1 MGSETVSFDLLIK
14 GALVFTGDD
23 PALRADVGVADG
35 RISAVEP
42 RLPTQTSGEVLDAAG
57 LMLCPG
63 FIDMHAHTA
72 LESFRDPRLEPKVA
86 QGFTTEL
93 INPDGLAPAPVS
105 EKRLKAR
112 RDYLRPLEGPGPERW
127 TWSTFAEYLDALAD
141 TRPANTLVPSIG
153 HNAVRDFVMGG
164 ANRRPDREELLRMRE
179 EVRLGLEA
187 GARTFSFGLIY
198 IPGAFSQTEELVELA
213 EEAAP
218 FGAPLVPHVRNEA
231 DGVLEAVEEMVEV
244 ARRSGAPLHLSHLKV
259 IGNPEL
265 VEPLLELLQRADMD
279 ITFDQ
284 YPYGAGSTV
293 LSALLPPWAQEG
305 GPYDTLIRLADQDQR
320 EAMQRDIERG
330 LPGWENVYKA
340 CGAEGIVVTHAANQ
354 RAEDIG
360 KTLAVIGEERG
371 CDPFVAV
378 MDLLRETGL
387 DVTMIDHYA
396 TEETVRAIFRHP
408 LHLVGSDGIFQD
420 RPHPRLYGTA
430 ARVLGRYAL
439 KERLIPVEEAVARLT
454 ARAADRIGLTD
465 RGRITEGLR
474 ADLVLLDPARFI
486 DTATYNDPKQVPEG
500 ISRVFVSGR
509 TVWADGASTG
519 VLPGNVLREPLPS
532 R

>member
-1 MGSETVSFDLLIK
+1 MSFDLLIR
-14 GALVFTGDD
+14 GSQVFTGDG
-23 PALRADVGVADG
+23 PALQADVGVADG
-35 RISAVEP
+35 RISAVKP
-42 RLPTQTSGEVLDAAG
+42 RLPTESAEEVIDAAG

-105 EKRLKAR
+105 KDRLKAR
-112 RDYLRPLEGPGPERW
+112 RDYLRPLEGRGPERW
-127 TWSTFAEYLDALAD
+127 TWSTFAEYLDALAE

-153 HNAVRDFVMGG
+153 HNAVRDFIMGG
-164 ANRRPDREELLRMRE
+164 ANRQPGREELRRMRE

-198 IPGAFSQTEELVELA
+198 MPGAFSQTEELVELA
-213 EEAAP
+213 EEATP

-231 DGVLEAVEEMVEV
+231 DGVLEAVGEMVEV

-259 IGNPEL
+259 VGNPDL
-265 VEPLLELLQRADMD
+265 VEPLLELLERARVDID

-293 LSALLPPWAQEG
+293 LSSVLPPWAQEG
-305 GPYDTLIRLADQDQR
+305 DPSDTLARLADQDRR
-320 EAMQRDIERG
+320 EAMQRDIEQG

-340 CGAEGIVVTHAANQ
+340 CGAEGIVVTHAAGQ
-354 RAEDIG
+354 GAEIIG
-360 KTLAVIGEERG
+360 KTLAEIGEGRG
-371 CDPFVAV
+371 CDPFVAA
-378 MDLLRETGL
+378 MDLLGETDL

-396 TEETVRAIFRHP
+396 TEETVRTIFRHP
-408 LHLVGSDGIFQD
+408 LHLVGSDGIFGD

-430 ARVLGRYAL
+430 ARVLGRYVL

-454 ARAADRIGLTD
+454 ARAADRIGLAD
-465 RGRITEGLR
+465 RGRIREGLR
-474 ADLVLLDPARFI
+474 ADMVLLDPASFI
-486 DTATYNDPKQVPEG
+486 DTATYDDPKRIPEG
-500 ISRVFVSGR
+500 ISRVFVTGR